1 MTFTLF
7 RAATV
12 ALTLVLLT
20 AASALAGPPLITDDA
35 GTVEVGK
42 VEIELNGSYADD
54 KVTKAGITCKT
65 STTDAEMKITSGL
78 YKNLGL
84 SMAIPYI
91 FSERV
96 KEGDMLVGNFDG
108 IGDITLELKYAFAE
122 LAGINFAIK
131 PSFILPTGKHRA
143 GTSERHWQY
152 GATQI
157 ATKEFNEGKYALHAN
172 LGFGYHDYHSAET
185 RESTRSNFWSG
196 SIAGEAKVLKGV
208 TAVLDFGVATNPD
221 KRSNGLPVYALVG
234 ARYEINELL
243 DISGGVKRGLTRP
256 ENDIEVLY
264 GLTLKL

>member
-1 MTFTLF
+1 M
-7 RAATV
+7 TV
-12 ALTLVLLT
+12 ASISAAAVALLLVLLT
-20 AASALAGPPLITDDA
+20 AVSALAGPPLITDDA

-42 VEIELNGSYADD
+42 AEIELNGSYSDD
-54 KVTKAGITCKT
+54 KVTKAGITSKT
-65 STTDAEMKITSGL
+65 STADAEMKITTGL

-84 SMAIPYI
+84 SIAIPYI

-96 KEGDMLVGNFDG
+96 KEDDLLVSKTDG

-122 LAGINFAIK
+122 WAGINFAIK

-157 ATKEFNEGKYALHAN
+157 ATKEFYEGKYALHAN
-172 LGFGYHDYHSAET
+172 FGFGYHDYHSVET
-185 RESTRSNFWSG
+185 RETTRSNFWSG

-221 KRSNGLPVYALVG
+221 KRSNGLPAYALVG
-234 ARYEINELL
+234 VRYEINDLL
-243 DISGGVKRGLTRP
+243 DINGGAKLGLTKP